1 MSSPDAPYLGQLDP
15 DDPRTSSQQI
25 AAKLRAAILTG
36 KLQPGEKLPSQNDLA
51 SRYGVARETVK
62 SALRVLDHERLILTR
77 QGSGAYVRARTE
89 RQVGLRPHIEAAF
102 ERTHVTVDFAGF
114 SGETLNSTLGEVLDK
129 IRAGRL
135 TPESLAIRALIY
147 DTNTPLVVPRR
158 VDASESDPVI
168 QERADR
174 ITRRSLGALR
184 DGVNELADLGLIKT
198 ATMVVRAHR
207 LAPQFKLFI
216 LNNDEAFFAFYPI
229 VEHTATVD
237 GESLQMYDIMGRDAT
252 LFHFSA
258 TDDETSNGPQYVSQA
273 REWFDSVWNTI
284 ATEFQP

>member
-1 MSSPDAPYLGQLDP
+1 MPYLDDLDP

-51 SRYGVARETVK
+51 SRYGIARETVK
-62 SALRVLDHERLILTR
+62 SALRLLDHDRLILSR
-77 QGSGAYVRARTE
+77 QGSGAYVRARIE
-89 RQVGLRPHIEAAF
+89 QQVGLRPHVETAF

-147 DTNTPLVVPRR
+147 DTTAPLVLPRR
-158 VDASESDPVI
+158 TDSAENDPAI
-168 QERADR
+168 QRRADR
-174 ITRRSLGALR
+174 ITRRSIGALS
-184 DGVNELADLGLIKT
+184 DAVHELADLGLVKA
-198 ATMVVRAHR
+198 ATVAIRGHR

-216 LNNDEAFFAFYPI
+216 LNNEEAFFAFYPI
-229 VEHTATVD
+229 VEHTTTID
-237 GESLQMYDIMGRDAT
+237 GDAVQLYDVMGRDAT

-258 TDDETSNGPQYVSQA
+258 TDDETSNGPQYVSQSRA
-273 REWFDSVWNTI
+273 WFESVWNTV
-284 ATEFQP
+284 ATEYQP